1 MYLFVIRPYNL
12 LNLQHWSFNLS
23 AENCLA
29 FLNHDV
35 KYGAC
40 ILRSKW
46 EMTCKFLHRV
56 CILSFINYR
65 YCYLIKFAIIWDSIL
80 EAELDMK
87 WNCLLTEI
95 QKDNYIWQRPPWM
108 NFQRTCCKKL
118 TVKCC
123 LPFVE
128 LCFYLFICLKINVR
142 WVLYSTFPPNPVGY
156 EIIVSY
162 AFFGLLKC

>member
-56 CILSFINYR
+56 YFVLHKLQILLSYQICHRLRQHSGSWIRHEMKLFINWDTKGQLHMTKTTMDELSKNMLQKID
-65 YCYLIKFAIIWDSIL
+65 CEVLLAICWV
-80 EAELDMK
+80 M
-87 WNCLLTEI
+87 
-95 QKDNYIWQRPPWM
+95 
-108 NFQRTCCKKL
+108 F
-118 TVKCC
+118 
-123 LPFVE
+123 LPVH
-128 LCFYLFICLKINVR
+128 LFENQCQ
-142 WVLYSTFPPNPVGY
+142 
-156 EIIVSY
+156 VSS
-162 AFFGLLKC
+162 L